1 MPCRRRVTEVGEWRS
16 TAMQAASDLAGR
28 FGLPSVPPPC
38 GWRSCTMRTLDAAVT
53 PGTMANTAVSL
64 AVTMFVIPRIPSRA
78 VAVAAGFA
86 AGSILGR

>member
-16 TAMQAASDLAGR
+16 AAMQAASDLAGR
-28 FGLPSVPPPC
+28 FALPPGPPPHE
-38 GWRSCTMRTLDAAVT
+38 WRSCTMRTLDAAVT
-53 PGTMANTAVSL
+53 PGTAVNTAVSL
-64 AVTMFVIPRIPSRA
+64 AVTIFVIPRIPSRA

>member
-16 TAMQAASDLAGR
+16 AAMQAASDLAGR
-28 FGLPSVPPPC
+28 FALPSVPPPR

-53 PGTMANTAVSL
+53 PGTTANTAVSL

>member
-16 TAMQAASDLAGR
+16 TAMQTASDIAGK
-28 FGLPSVPPPC
+28 FALSPSRQ
-38 GWRSCTMRTLDAAVT
+38 WRSCTMRMIDAAVT
-53 PGTMANTAVSL
+53 PGTTANTAVSL

>member
-1 MPCRRRVTEVGEWRS
+1 
-16 TAMQAASDLAGR
+16 MQTASDLAGWLA
-28 FGLPSVPPPC
+28 LPSVPPARE
-38 GWRSCTMRTLDAAVT
+38 WRSRTMRTLDAVVT
-53 PGTMANTAVSL
+53 PGTTANTAVSL